1 MLLIRNGKLFTM
13 EGEYYLDGA
22 GHSHPGRQDCRR
34 RAELVRRPGR
44 KQSTRLA
51 NT

>member
-22 GHSHPGRQDCRR
+22 DILIQEGQ
-34 RAELVRRPGR
+34 ELPPSGGTCPRPG
-44 KQSTRLA
+44 
-51 NT
+51 